1 MKPKAFIAGP
11 IQSMEEKQSYR
22 DRISKILIQCGYE
35 PVDPWRREKIV
46 YTLKDW
52 SVIKQN
58 MDFVKRDLEDI
69 EKCDVLIAYLPK
81 LSAGACMELFYA
93 KLRGKRTICIC
104 RLRNPSPWIIAHS
117 DILIKRISD
126 LKGVLEKLKLEFN
139 GGSKSSRA

>member
-11 IQSMEEKQSYR
+11 IQGMEERQSYR

-35 PVDPWRREKIV
+35 PVDPWSREKVI
-46 YTLKDW
+46 YALEDW
-52 SVIKQN
+52 SAIKRN
-58 MDFVKRDLEDI
+58 MDFIKRDLEDI
-69 EKCDVLIAYLPK
+69 ERSDILVAYLPK

-117 DILIKRISD
+117 DILIRRISD
-126 LKGVLEKLKLEFN
+126 LKEALEKLEFN
-139 GGSKSSRA
+139 SGSKFSRT

>member
-22 DRISKILIQCGYE
+22 DRISKILIQRGYE